1 MILGPVGPEIRVA
14 ELLSQCD
21 RGTADE
27 ASIISL
33 IASAMSQV
41 KLLPNVADVD
51 RRRVAAEGLMRRG
64 KIEDLLED
72 GLLQKLTLKE
82 RLKEH
87 FLLSLVLSSVE
98 LLSSSEEDKL
108 AEEDTC
114 MLQTIGSNFVGAIA
128 RVAQKHMPPSRIN
141 KAPVM
146 SKGGRP
152 LRTLIGSIAVDCSL
166 SFDIAFQED
175 RNPTLTGFSLLFTSK
190 DKRRR
195 TRAYMLIESSSGEN
209 WGSIDEFVE
218 GREHLPASRKRPG
231 CKAEAHTTTWWLR
244 GMHVDT
250 DLRGRGLSRI
260 LLSTWLLLC
269 WKAGAFP
276 ATRRINKPLL
286 SLALERDF
294 LFKPINEG
302 TAVQVQVLQ
311 ENTFG
316 KQACEDFSLDSKCS
330 NRISSSSSS
339 SDSNKGANKVY
350 IHSLEPERVLSILS
364 KSEMMKMNIELIDTT
379 VPRPSAR
386 SRTAHINASFA
397 PPEDRKKLL
406 RIVHNT
412 FSAATDDR
420 TLAPQPFVKLKLFA
434 AKLIWALSGFSS
446 QPGANVNKKKKK
458 ELKSQ

>member
-1 MILGPVGPEIRVA
+1 MILGSVGPEIRVA

-21 RGTADE
+21 RGNADE

-72 GLLQKLTLKE
+72 SLLQKLTLKE

-114 MLQTIGSNFVGAIA
+114 MLQTIGSDFVDAIT
-128 RVAQKHMPPSRIN
+128 RVAQNHMPPGRVN

-152 LRTLIGSIAVDCSL
+152 LRTLIGSIVVDCSL

-175 RNPTLTGFSLLFTSK
+175 RNPPLTGFSLLFTSQ

-195 TRAYMLIESSSGEN
+195 TRAYILIESSSGEN
-209 WGSIDEFVE
+209 WETIDEFVE
-218 GREHLPASRKRPG
+218 GRDHLPASRKRPG
-231 CKAEAHTTTWWLR
+231 YKAEAQTTTWWLR

-302 TAVQVQVLQ
+302 TAVRVQVLR

-316 KQACEDFSLDSKCS
+316 KQAGED
-330 NRISSSSSS
+330 SSSSSS
-339 SDSNKGANKVY
+339 SDSIKGANRVY

-364 KSEMMKMNIELIDTT
+364 KSEMMKMNIELIDTL
-379 VPRPSAR
+379 VPRPRPSAR

-406 RIVHNT
+406 HIVHST

-420 TLAPQPFVKLKLFA
+420 SLAPQPFVKLKLFA

-458 ELKSQ
+458 LKSQ